1 MSPLNTV
8 QRNVLFETQL
18 IPQQEPLYKLRKK
31 PSNRRPEGPRRGSQ
45 VTERWSEVTKRGSQV
60 TQRGS
65 QVTGGTH
72 RRLRG
77 PAGCRGDGRDGDAAR
92 HLPCRRG
99 AGLARSPSP
108 RPRPASGRSA
118 PGPSPGRGPAG
129 PRWMWIRL
137 SSVVVMLDFLP
148 GAGCFSGVSLKTLR
162 PGVPS
167 RSSGGPDAS
176 SSTGAVLTE
185 RTETGERAPGLR
197 SGDEALETVVMV
209 TGEQRPPVDPGRGLV
224 RRPARPPPSS
234 SSRGSRT
241 SWRPPARPPP
251 RGGSAPA
258 RRAASA
264 PAGGGCS

>member
-65 QVTGGTH
+65 QVTQRGSQVTGGTH

-99 AGLARSPSP
+99 AGLAR
-108 RPRPASGRSA
+108 
-118 PGPSPGRGPAG
+118 GPEDR
-129 PRWMWIRL
+129 
-137 SSVVVMLDFLP
+137 
-148 GAGCFSGVSLKTLR
+148 
-162 PGVPS
+162 
-167 RSSGGPDAS
+167 
-176 SSTGAVLTE
+176 
-185 RTETGERAPGLR
+185 
-197 SGDEALETVVMV
+197 
-209 TGEQRPPVDPGRGLV
+209 
-224 RRPARPPPSS
+224 
-234 SSRGSRT
+234 
-241 SWRPPARPPP
+241 P
-251 RGGSAPA
+251 RGGLPPLGHAQRPDAQPRAPPPG
-258 RRAASA
+258 AA
-264 PAGGGCS
+264 PPGPGGCGSGCPRWW